1 MPVEVKQEDIFY
13 GKYKNM
19 QSDSFFYLL
28 HKGEYNKKDKTI
40 GLFYAEVP
48 KETQEFLIKEFENLV
63 LEGKNHIAR
72 ENVLNNCILRLN
84 KDKIELYEK
93 LLEFAPQKINAGDF
107 YFDNMGIF
115 RSSSLQYQSK
125 LKELALD
132 IIEKLYN
139 KALYLELK
147 PYDDKFFNIN
157 RTEADKARYHEE
169 FGKYHDKLE
178 YAGRL
183 IRNMKFFDGDSED
196 VKAQIK
202 ASWQKFNKMEKK
214 EEK

>member
-1 MPVEVKQEDIFY
+1 MTVEVKQEEMFY

-19 QSDSFFYLL
+19 QSDSFFYIL

-40 GLFYAEVP
+40 EVFYAEVP
-48 KETQEFLIKEFENLV
+48 KKTQEFLMKEFENLV
-63 LEGKNHIAR
+63 LEGKNCIDR

-84 KDKIELYEK
+84 ADKVELYEK
-93 LLEFAPQKINAGDF
+93 LLETAPKKIYAGDF

-115 RSSSLQYQSK
+115 RSSSLQYQRK
-125 LKELALD
+125 LEELALD

-147 PYDDKFFNIN
+147 PYDDKFMSVN

-183 IRNMKFFDGDSED
+183 IRNMRFFDGESED
-196 VKAQIK
+196 VKAKIK
-202 ASWQKFNKMEKK
+202 ESWQKFNKMEKK